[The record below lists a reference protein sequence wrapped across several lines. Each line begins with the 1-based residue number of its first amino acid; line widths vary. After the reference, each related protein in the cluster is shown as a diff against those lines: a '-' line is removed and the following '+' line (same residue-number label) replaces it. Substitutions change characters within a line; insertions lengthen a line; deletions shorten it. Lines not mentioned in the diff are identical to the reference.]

1 MLKKKEVKDDKLFV
15 NYAKYWFDNRSHR
28 RYNCSKTGY
37 TEVTIV
43 PTENT
48 KLHFDNQYGQS
59 PLRFGL
65 TELYQVGDCYAKSGF
80 QMSEHVQWCD
90 EISYIV
96 SGQAIFCVDGVEY
109 LVRAG
114 DLIFCPKDSVHKIV
128 SNQGNPVRYFYLGYR
143 LIQSAPSFDRWKEI
157 ARKLSKLDVPVC
169 HNAFNMIHLFRDLLC
184 EFQQEFEK
192 REMLIEL
199 AMLQIILYTYKYFTC
214 DMENTAVYEK
224 RVPDKQELV
233 YEIINYMDN
242 NIMRIKSLKDI
253 SRYIGFS
260 YSYTSQIFSSV
271 MHMSLNDYYQEKR
284 FAEAEKLLQGGI
296 GVTQTSEILGFDSVQ
311 SFSRAFKTRYGIS
324 PQNYVKKSRS
334 K

>member
-1 MLKKKEVKDDKLFV
+1 MP
-15 NYAKYWFDNRSHR
+15 S
-28 RYNCSKTGY
+28 
-37 TEVTIV
+37 
-43 PTENT
+43 ENT

-65 TELYQVGDCYAKSGF
+65 AELYQVGDCYAKSGF
-80 QMSEHVQWCD
+80 QMHEHVQWCD

-96 SGQAIFCVDGVEY
+96 SGEAIFCVNGVEH

-114 DLIFCPKDSVHKIV
+114 DLIFCPKDSTHKIV
-128 SNQGNPVRYFYLGYR
+128 SNQGNPVRYFYLGYQ
-143 LIQSAPSFDRWKEI
+143 LVQSAPSFDRWKDI
-157 ARKLSKLDVPVC
+157 IKKLYNLDVPVC
-169 HNAFNMIHLFRDLLC
+169 HNAFNMIHLFRDLLG
-184 EFQQEFEK
+184 EFQQAFDK

-260 YSYTSQIFSSV
+260 YSYTSQIFRSV
-271 MHMSLNDYYQEKR
+271 MHTSLNAYYQEKR
-284 FAEAEKLLQGGI
+284 FTEAEKLLQSGI
-296 GVTQTSEILGFDSVQ
+296 GVTQASEILGFDSVQ
-311 SFSRAFKTRYGIS
+311 SFSRAFKTRYRIS
-324 PQNYVKKSRS
+324 PQNYVKNSRTQP
-334 K
+334 